1 MTYKD
6 YYKDLG
12 VAKTATSA
20 EIKKAYRKLANKYHP
35 DKTKGDKTAEEKFK
49 EINEANEVLSDP
61 VKRKKYDQFGTD
73 WKQYEA
79 AGAQPGGFDWSK
91 YASDRGGQTR
101 HTDGGRAH
109 TMSQEEFSARFN
121 EEGVGDLFEMLFGQ
135 HSGGQRRGRRNVV
148 VKGDDLTTETTL
160 SLEEAYH
167 GTTRLIK
174 LNDQTIKVTIKRG
187 VADQQTLRIAGKGGD
202 GLNGGPNGDLYITI
216 KVAAHPEFQRKGND
230 LYCERPVNLY
240 TAVLGGKARVKTLKD
255 TVNVDI
261 PKETPNGKM
270 LRLLGLGMP
279 VYGTKNEF
287 GNLYVTIIIQLPDH
301 LSEQE
306 IELFGKLSALRK

>member
-1 MTYKD
+1 LNYKD

-12 VAKTATSA
+12 VGKTATSA
-20 EIKKAYRKLANKYHP
+20 EIKKAYRRLANKYHP

-61 VKRKKYDQFGTD
+61 VKRKKYDQFGAD

-91 YASDRGGQTR
+91 YASDRGGQTHR
-101 HTDGGRAH
+101 TSTHESDSMFTDD
-109 TMSQEEFSARFN
+109 
-121 EEGVGDLFEMLFGQ
+121 GVGDLFEMLFGQ
-135 HSGGQRRGRRNVV
+135 HSSGQRRGRRSVV
-148 VKGDDLTTETTL
+148 VKGEDIASETTL
-160 SLEEAYH
+160 SLEEAFH
-167 GTTRLIK
+167 GTTRLIQ
-174 LNDQTIKVTIKRG
+174 LNGQTIKVTIKPG
-187 VADQQTLRIAGKGGD
+187 VADQQMLRIAGKGRG
-202 GLNGGPNGDLYITI
+202 GLNGGSNGDLYITI
-216 KVAAHPEFQRKGND
+216 KVASHLEFQRKGND
-230 LYCERPVNLY
+230 LYCDRPVDLY
-240 TAVLGGKARVKTLKD
+240 TAVLGGKARIKTLKD

-306 IELFGKLSALRK
+306 IELFRKLSALRK